1 MQFVST
7 MTIALA
13 IAGPAAAAATP
24 ALPVPAGVKNVVI
37 VPDAFV
43 DGSSWRLVHDILWLK
58 GYKVSIVQPS
68 HTTLDDDVAATR
80 KVLFDQVGPVV
91 LVGHGIGGSAISI
104 AGAGDKVK
112 ALVYVAALQ
121 PAVGE
126 NARQLNASMPPAS
139 NSLRTNWLGTSYF
152 DPARY
157 HADLAAD
164 LPQNRTNIMAASQVP
179 ITQATLNAA
188 SWGDAWRDKP
198 SYAVVATED
207 RYLNPDLQRW
217 MYKRAGAKVTE
228 VKASHAVYI
237 SKPHEVANV
246 IEQAALNAR

>member
-7 MTIALA
+7 LSIALA
-13 IAGPAAAAATP
+13 FAAPAVATAAQ
-24 ALPVPAGVKNVVI
+24 PVPPGIKNIVI

-68 HTTLDDDVAATR
+68 HETLDDDVAATR

-104 AGAGDKVK
+104 AGSGDKVK

-121 PAVGE
+121 PQIGE
-126 NARQLNASMPPAS
+126 NARQLSASMPAAS
-139 NSLRTNWLGTSYF
+139 NSLRTNWSGTSYF
-152 DPARY
+152 DAARY
-157 HADLAAD
+157 HQDYAAD
-164 LPQNRTNIMAASQVP
+164 LPVNRTNIMAAAQVP
-179 ITQATLNAA
+179 VTQATLNTA
-188 SWGDAWRDKP
+188 SWGAAWRDKP
-198 SYAVVATED
+198 SYAVVASED
-207 RYLNPDLQRW
+207 RVLNPDLQRW
-217 MYKRAGAKVTE
+217 MYKRAGSKVTE
-228 VKASHAVYI
+228 LKASHAVYI

-246 IEQAALNAR
+246 IEQAALNGK

>member
-7 MTIALA
+7 FTVALA
-13 IAGPAAAAATP
+13 FAAPMTTEAAQ
-24 ALPVPAGVKNVVI
+24 PVPAGIKNVVI

-58 GYKVSIVQPS
+58 GYKVSIVQPA

-104 AGAGDKVK
+104 AGGGDKVK

-121 PAVGE
+121 PEVGE
-126 NARQLNASMPPAS
+126 NARQLTSSIPPAA
-139 NSLRTNWLGTSYF
+139 NSLKTNWLGTSYF
-152 DPARY
+152 DPDRY
-157 HADLAAD
+157 HQDLAAD

-188 SWGDAWRDKP
+188 SWGAAWRNKP

-207 RYLNPDLQRW
+207 RVLNPDLQRW

-228 VKASHAVYI
+228 VNASHTVYI
-237 SKPHEVANV
+237 SKPHEVADV
-246 IEQAALNAR
+246 IEQAALNVK